1 MALNIADLFE
11 HAVDAA
17 PDNPA
22 VKVLDRVVT
31 YAELESESN
40 KLAHYLASQGIGPG
54 DHVGIYAK
62 NSIEHVIAVLA
73 VVKIRAV
80 NINVNYRY
88 VEGELNYLFDN
99 ADVKALI
106 HERPYAPIVAA
117 CAPKHEQLNTF
128 VAIPD
133 VHRPRQRRRHLGAS
147 AASRWRTRS
156 RARAPS
162 ATSRERSNDDLHII
176 YTGGTTGFPKGVMWR
191 HEDFWRVLGGGI
203 DFYTG
208 EPLEEFDQSKQANDP
223 RMVTFPLSPLMHG
236 GAQAGLLMHLFAGHL
251 TILEPKF
258 DAQRTWEII
267 EREGV
272 QLIFMT
278 GDAMARPLI
287 EEFERK
293 AETGTPYDGA
303 SLFAISSSAAIFSPP
318 VKKRWMDAFPNA
330 VFTDS
335 VGASE
340 TGFQGMGL
348 QDKDHISTDGPV
360 VGLGPNSVVIDDDN
374 HVLDVAKDIGQI
386 GRLGRGGSV
395 PVGYY
400 KDPEKSA
407 KTFLEI
413 DGERYSVPGDF
424 ARIEEDG
431 KVTLLGRGSNCI
443 NTGGEK
449 VYPEEVEMA
458 IKGHPG
464 VYDVLVVGIPDE
476 KYGQSVTAVIQPR
489 EDATVELEDLRTFL
503 RAAPQRLQAAA
514 RDHPGRGD
522 PAQRHRQGAV
532 PQGQGAGPGLVRR
545 QGRHLTDRSLTAM
558 RTELCERFGIE
569 YPIFAFTPSEHVAA
583 AVSRAGGLGVLGAV
597 RFNDAEE
604 LDADADLARRQ
615 HRRQAV
621 RRRRRDADEDPHRGQ
636 VGRPEGDDPRGA
648 HQLRGEDAAAA
659 RRTPAPGG

>member
-22 VKVLDRVVT
+22 VKVGDRVVT
-31 YAELESESN
+31 YADLERDSN
-40 KLAHYLASQGIGPG
+40 RLAHYLQAQGVKPG
-54 DHVGIYAK
+54 DHVAIYAK
-62 NSIEHVIAVLA
+62 NSIEHVVAVLA
-73 VVKIRAV
+73 IVKVRAV

-99 ADVKALI
+99 ADVVALI
-106 HERPYAPIVAA
+106 HERSYAPLVAA
-117 CAPKHEQLNTF
+117 CAPNHARLTTF

-133 VHRPRQRRRHLGAS
+133 VLDPANDADISSFGGVLLEDAVADQSDVRDFG
-147 AASRWRTRS
+147 
-156 RARAPS
+156 
-162 ATSRERSNDDLHII
+162 ERSPDDLHII

-203 DFYTG
+203 DFYSG
-208 EPLEEFDQSKQANDP
+208 EPLEEYDQSKQATEP

-258 DAQRTWEII
+258 DPQRTWEII

-293 AETGTPYDGA
+293 AATGTPYDGS

-318 VKKRWMDAFPNA
+318 VKQRWMAAFPNSI
-330 VFTDS
+330 FTDS

-340 TGFQGMGL
+340 TGFQGMGM
-348 QDKDHISTDGPV
+348 QDKDSISSDGPV
-360 VGLGPNSVVIDDDN
+360 VGLGPASVVIDDDG
-374 HVLDVAKDIGQI
+374 HVLDLAGNVGKI

-413 DGERYSVPGDF
+413 DGARYSVPGDF
-424 ARIEEDG
+424 ARIETDG
-431 KVTLLGRGSNCI
+431 RVTLLGRGSNCV

-458 IKGHPG
+458 IKGHPA
-464 VYDVLVVGIPDE
+464 VYDCLVVGIPDE
-476 KYGQSVTAVIQPR
+476 NYGQAVAAVVQPRDGQSV
-489 EDATVELEDLRTFL
+489 ELEELRTFL
-503 RAAPQRLQAAA
+503 RTSLSGYKLPRALTLVDEIPRNAT
-514 RDHPGRGD
+514 GK
-522 PAQRHRQGAV
+522 AQYPRAKEMALASTV
-532 PQGQGAGPGLVRR
+532 AGAG
-545 QGRHLTDRSLTAM
+545 A
-558 RTELCERFGIE
+558 
-569 YPIFAFTPSEHVAA
+569 
-583 AVSRAGGLGVLGAV
+583 
-597 RFNDAEE
+597 
-604 LDADADLARRQ
+604 
-615 HRRQAV
+615 
-621 RRRRRDADEDPHRGQ
+621 
-636 VGRPEGDDPRGA
+636 
-648 HQLRGEDAAAA
+648 
-659 RRTPAPGG
+659 